1 MRAIKYVVWG
11 VGAIVALLVL
21 AIVAAVMVI
30 DGNFVK
36 ARAERY
42 MKEEKQRTLKIEGEP
57 GLKLFPVL
65 RLSLGKT
72 SLSEPKSDKVFV
84 SLESLEFAVQVMP
97 LLSRE
102 IAVDALA
109 VSGLKANLVKGKD
122 GDFNFADLAGKGE
135 PGAEG
140 EPPRVRIAEVSIE
153 GAQLDYA
160 DLASGQTLRVGNL
173 GLKTGRLEDD
183 APTPLILSA
192 DISGRK
198 PEVALKARVEASAR
212 MNLAR
217 QDVALS
223 KLVATLTGSAATL
236 RGLDL
241 RIGGDVAANARRQE
255 YNVAGLALQAKGTLE
270 RDAMTAA
277 FSAPK
282 LRITPA
288 KAEGEAVSGT
298 LAVKGPGRNVDAKF
312 RMSAVEGTARA
323 LSIPQVALEID
334 SRVGSD
340 GMKGSISTPVKANL
354 EARVWELPAIVANLT
369 FSGPQI
375 PQKTVTL
382 PIRASARADLAKQ
395 QASTEV
401 TTKFDESNINAKLAA
416 TRFEPLAAT
425 FDVAIDKLN
434 LDRYLPAEKKGGAA
448 DERIDLSALKGKT
461 VSGKLAI
468 GDFTARRLKLQNV
481 KADVK
486 LAGGKLEVAPH
497 SANLY
502 GGTIAGAVSA
512 DANGNRFT
520 VKENLQNVALGQLL
534 RDVAQKDAM
543 EGRANVTIDVVTVGA
558 TVPALKK
565 ALAGNARVE
574 MKDGAVKGI
583 NLAESFRNAKAAL
596 GSKSTRT
603 DTKKKTDFSDMSA
616 SFAIKGGVAR
626 NDDLKAAS
634 PFARLS
640 GAGNLDI
647 GENRIDYL
655 AKAALVNTSKG
666 QGGAAVGEVAGIT
679 VPVKLTGAL
688 DNPDWSIDYAAL
700 LGAGAGALGGVL
712 GGAAGA
718 VGGAAGKVGGAIGG
732 LLGGKKESGGEQP
745 KSGEAAPSASPV
757 DKLKGLFGR

>member
-1 MRAIKYVVWG
+1 MKAIKYVVWG

-21 AIVAAVMVI
+21 AIVAAVMVV

-84 SLESLEFAVQVMP
+84 SLDSLEFALKVMP

-109 VSGLKANLVKGKD
+109 VRGLKANLVRGKE
-122 GDFNFADLAGKGE
+122 GGFNFDDLAGKGE
-135 PGAEG
+135 EGAPG

-153 GAQLDYA
+153 GAQIDYA
-160 DLASGQTLRVGNL
+160 DLASGQKLRVGNL

-183 APTPLILSA
+183 TPTPLVLSA
-192 DISGRK
+192 DISGQK
-198 PEVALKARVEASAR
+198 PEVALKARMEASAR

-241 RIGGDVAANARRQE
+241 RLGGDVAANARRQE

-277 FSAPK
+277 FNAPK

-288 KAEGEAVSGT
+288 KAEGEAVSGV
-298 LAVKGPGRNVDAKF
+298 LSVKGPGRNVDAKF

-323 LSIPQVALEID
+323 LSIPQVALDID
-334 SRVGSD
+334 SRVGGDS
-340 GMKGSISTPVKANL
+340 MKGSISTPVKANL
-354 EARVWELPAIVANLT
+354 EAKVWELPAIVANLT
-369 FSGPQI
+369 FAGPKI

-382 PIRASARADLAKQ
+382 PIRASVHADLEKQ
-395 QASTEV
+395 QASTQV
-401 TTKFDESNINAKLAA
+401 STKFDESNINAKLAA
-416 TRFEPLAAT
+416 TKFEPLAAT

-434 LDRYLPAEKKGGAA
+434 LDRYLPPEQKGGKA

-481 KADVK
+481 KADIK
-486 LAGGKLEVAPH
+486 LAGGKLDVAPH

-543 EGRANVTIDVVTVGA
+543 EGRANVAIDVTTVGN

-603 DTKKKTDFSDMSA
+603 DTKKKTDFSDLSA

-679 VPVKLTGAL
+679 VPVKLSGAL

-700 LGAGAGALGGVL
+700 LGAGAGALGGAL

-732 LLGGKKESGGEQP
+732 LLGGKKESGGGQP